1 MHKCMSRQQPKLV
14 YVFWTCKPVVSKEQ
28 VFCHSVFMAQQAQI
42 PTALVLD
49 FDKLDCPPR
58 EDEVI

>member
-1 MHKCMSRQQPKLV
+1 MFINV
-14 YVFWTCKPVVSKEQ
+14 YT
-28 VFCHSVFMAQQAQI
+28 QQAQI

-49 FDKLDCPPR
+49 FDKLDCPPW